1 MRPAA
6 AFWNRHLLRWSSA
19 ILVSFG
25 ASTAWAFVEGLSFT
39 DTDGAKCDISSER
52 DLEEDAK
59 SGPVG
64 QRTVYRTAIAY
75 CQKPGESR
83 TTRTYLN
90 TYPAGQSGQVI
101 RTRIPPAN
109 FTTAGTAIVL
119 GLTLLPDPYVVG
131 LSETSNS
138 AFFNPFQAFRYD
150 ITTGTT
156 LGLGSLAG
164 ANGTSAAYGGAIDGS
179 VVVGTSTVN
188 DALNPV
194 PTHAFRWTLALGMQ
208 DLGAMAPGGST
219 DARAASADGSI
230 VVGGADVTLGG
241 QQAFRWTLSNAA
253 TGAGSFASL
262 GAATKIALA
271 VSGDGNVVVG
281 KGSND
286 QAFRWTAAG
295 GVQDLGTLPGLAQA
309 QATGVSDDG
318 QVVVGISDSLVI
330 VNFPAPLDPTTT
342 QRAFRWT
349 AATGMQYL
357 GDLLA
362 AAGVD
367 MSGVTLLSAHSVSA
381 DGTYIAGSAQVPGS
395 SDPVGYAVQ
404 YRDAAN
410 GVATPTASVLSF
422 NVSTTPGLQL
432 SAGTSSGS
440 VVSGQSVQAELNL
453 AFTGG
458 FSGSVSLSCENLPAY
473 ATCSFS
479 PATLSAEGNST
490 LTIATQGGQ
499 MAAAFGGALLL
510 LGLAALPSRRGRR
523 LALPLLAAATL
534 ASCGDDGTPTT
545 PPGTYAI
552 DIVATGTGGVTSR
565 TTYTLAVR

>member
-1 MRPAA
+1 V
-6 AFWNRHLLRWSSA
+6 F
-19 ILVSFG
+19 
-25 ASTAWAFVEGLSFT
+25 
-39 DTDGAKCDISSER
+39 
-52 DLEEDAK
+52 
-59 SGPVG
+59 
-64 QRTVYRTAIAY
+64 
-75 CQKPGESR
+75 
-83 TTRTYLN
+83 
-90 TYPAGQSGQVI
+90 TYPLLFSFSAPSS
-101 RTRIPPAN
+101 RNPLPPIEPDSLGGD
-109 FTTAGTAIVL
+109 FPSTFAIM
-119 GLTLLPDPYVVG
+119 LLVDPYVVG
-131 LSETSNS
+131 LGETRNP
-138 AFFNPFQAFRYD
+138 AFFNPYQAFRHEV
-150 ITTGTT
+150 GSSTT

-188 DALNPV
+188 HALNPD
-194 PTHAFRWTLALGMQ
+194 PIHAFRWTPALGMQ
-208 DLGAMAPGGST
+208 DLGAMMPGGSS

-230 VVGGADVTLGG
+230 VVGGAFVAPGV

-262 GAATKIALA
+262 GAATQMALA
-271 VSGDGNVVVG
+271 VSGDGSVVVG
-281 KGSND
+281 KGANN
-286 QAFRWTAAG
+286 QGFRWTAAG

-330 VNFPAPLDPTTT
+330 VNFPVPLDPTTT

-381 DGTYIAGSAQVPGS
+381 DGSLIAGSARVPGS

-410 GVATPTASVLSF
+410 GAGTPTASVLSF
-422 NVSTTPGLQL
+422 DVSTTPGLQL

-440 VVSGQSVQAELNL
+440 VVSGKSVQAALNL

-479 PATLSAEGNST
+479 PATLGAEGSST
-490 LTIATQGGQ
+490 LTLATQGGQ
-499 MAAAFGGALLL
+499 AAAAFGGALLL

-545 PPGTYAI
+545 PTTPPGTYAI
-552 DIVATGTGGVTSR
+552 DIVATGTGGVTAR
-565 TTYTLAVR
+565 TTYTLTVR

>member
-1 MRPAA
+1 MRNVARSLRSALLTTACVA
-6 AFWNRHLLRWSSA
+6 AFP
-19 ILVSFG
+19 G
-25 ASTAWAFVEGLSFT
+25 TATAVALDVFT
-39 DTDGAKCDISSER
+39 DTDGSTC
-52 DLEEDAK
+52 
-59 SGPVG
+59 
-64 QRTVYRTAIAY
+64 TVQSIDTI
-75 CQKPGESR
+75 GI
-83 TTRTYLN
+83 TTKATGSI
-90 TYPAGQSGQVI
+90 PAGQLLAVANASCVKPGRSPTKRSFLYTLPSFLARPTS
-101 RTRIPPAN
+101 RTSLPPAD
-109 FTTAGTAIVL
+109 AGVGSDATLFAVL
-119 GLTLLPDPYVVG
+119 LLTDPYVVG
-131 LSETSNS
+131 LGETRNP
-138 AFFNPFQAFRYD
+138 AFFDPYQAFRYD
-150 ITTGTT
+150 IGAGTT

-164 ANGTSAAYGGAIDGS
+164 ANGTSAAYGGAVDGS

-188 DALNPV
+188 DALNPD
-194 PTHAFRWTLALGMQ
+194 PIHAFRWTPALGMQ
-208 DLGAMAPGGST
+208 DLGAMMPGGSS

-230 VVGGADVTLGG
+230 VVGGAFVAPGT

-367 MSGVTLLSAHSVSA
+367 MTGVTLLSANSVSA
-381 DGTYIAGSAQVPGS
+381 DGSYIAGSALVPGS
-395 SDPVGYAVQ
+395 SDPVGYAVR

-410 GVATPTASVLSF
+410 GVATPTATVLSF

-432 SAGTSSGS
+432 SAGTAGGS
-440 VVSGQSVQAELNL
+440 VVAGQSAQVELNL
-453 AFTGG
+453 ALTGG
-458 FSGSVSLSCENLPAY
+458 FTGSVGFACQNLPAY
-473 ATCSFS
+473 ATCSFA
-479 PATLSAEGNST
+479 PATLDAAGSST
-490 LTIATQGGQ
+490 LTIATQGGT
-499 MAAAFGGALLL
+499 AAAALGGLMGLGG
-510 LGLAALPSRRGRR
+510 LGLAALPWRRGRR
-523 LALPLLAAATL
+523 VALPLLAAAAL

-552 DIVATGTGGVTSR
+552 DIVATGTGGATAR
-565 TTYTLAVR
+565 TTYTLTVR